1 MNKINTDILIVGG
14 GPAGMAAAVGA
25 ACKTTAKITIID
37 DNPTFGGQIWRAELS
52 KIKSPE
58 ARELIRKLDSDRIEL
73 TNGGQVFG
81 QADERTLLTETK
93 NGTHAVEFEKL
104 IIATGARERFLPF
117 PGWTLPNVFGAGG
130 LQALVKGGLTVTDKK
145 ILVAGT
151 GPLLFAVAEYL
162 KVRGAK
168 VALIAEQS
176 PALKIYKFASSL
188 ARHPKKIV
196 EAIRL
201 RTKLMNVPYLTDC
214 YVTSAEGDKRLEA
227 VNLRRKAKNWRVE
240 CDYLACGFHLVPN
253 IQLASLLGCQIE
265 NKVVKVNEYQEASL
279 SGIYCAGEP
288 TGIGGVEL
296 SLTEGRIAGLAAV
309 GEMRAARGLFPA
321 RKKAQN
327 FAAALNRAF
336 AVRDELKYLAD
347 DATLICRCE
356 DVDLGRLK
364 PFDSWRS
371 AKLQTRCGMGPCQ
384 GQICGPAVEFLLGW
398 KTDGVRPPI
407 FPVSL
412 EGLTHICEM

>member
-1 MNKINTDILIVGG
+1 MNKISTDILVVGG

-25 ACKTTAKITIID
+25 ASKTTAKIMIVD
-37 DNPTFGGQIWRAELS
+37 DNPTFGGQIWRAELG

-58 ARELIRKLDSDRIEL
+58 ARELIRKLTSDRIEL
-73 TNGGQVFG
+73 LNGSQIFG
-81 QADERTLLTETK
+81 RADERTLLAETA
-93 NGTHAVEFEKL
+93 NGTKAIEFKKL

-130 LQALVKGGLTVTDKK
+130 LQALVKGGLTVKNK
-145 ILVAGT
+145 RIVVAGT
-151 GPLLFAVAEYL
+151 GALLLAVAEYL
-162 KVRGAK
+162 KAQGAK
-168 VALIAEQS
+168 IVLIAEQS
-176 PALKIYKFASSL
+176 PALKVYEFVSNL

-196 EAIRL
+196 DAIRL
-201 RTKLMNVPYLTDC
+201 RAKLLNVPYLTDC
-214 YVTSAEGDKRLEA
+214 YINSAEGDKRLKA
-227 VNLRRKAKNWRVE
+227 VNLRRKAKHWRIE

-253 IQLASLLGCQIE
+253 IQLASLLGCHIE
-265 NKVVKVNEYQEASL
+265 NKAVKVNEFQETSL
-279 SGIYCAGEP
+279 KGVYCAGEP

-296 SLTEGRIAGLAAV
+296 SLIEGRIAGFAAV
-309 GEMRAARGLFPA
+309 GEKQAALGLFPG

-327 FAAALNRAF
+327 FATALNQAF
-336 AVRDELKYLAD
+336 ALRDELKYLAD

-356 DVDLGRLK
+356 DVEFARLK

-384 GQICGPAVEFLLGW
+384 GQICGPAVEFVLGW

-412 EGLTHICEM
+412 ESLSDICET